1 MERPREW
8 KLRPGWK
15 GAVNGMEN
23 GRKKIWICLLTVVL
37 AAVVIG
43 ILWYLSVPQEQNG
56 EGFLIR
62 TSRQEEYTASVQP
75 GCADSSSE
83 EGYDVL

>member
-1 MERPREW
+1 
-8 KLRPGWK
+8 
-15 GAVNGMEN
+15 MEN
-23 GRKKIWICLLTVVL
+23 GRKKIWICVLTVVL

-62 TSRQEEYTASVQP
+62 SPRQEESAAGDQP
-75 GCADSSSE
+75 GRVGSPLE